1 MSADFGG
8 MSFIGVLIDWN
19 VGTITKMKTIRWRS
33 AYGDPASYIAHLDF
47 GLSTPNDNPPQS
59 DSPRSDQIV

>member
-1 MSADFGG
+1 MA
-8 MSFIGVLIDWN
+8 FIGVLIDWN
-19 VGTITKMKTIRWRS
+19 VGTITIRWRS

-59 DSPRSDQIV
+59 DSPRSDKIV